1 MLPPD
6 LAITLKDVPV
16 SDASTA
22 EPDLTPIV
30 KFWPLVTVDNPET
43 GGVTVLKPTKFSIVA
58 PVPTVAPSNLKSTPD
73 ITLDNNEPSPLNTSA
88 SVNVT
93 FPVLP

>member
-30 KFWPLVTVDNPET
+30 KF
-43 GGVTVLKPTKFSIVA
+43 
-58 PVPTVAPSNLKSTPD
+58 
-73 ITLDNNEPSPLNTSA
+73 
-88 SVNVT
+88 
-93 FPVLP
+93 